1 MSYDLAI
8 KNGDLVLGNNG
19 DLQIVTNT
27 EKLIQD
33 ILKICLTNA
42 GSDPMN
48 PWYGSFISRT
58 LIGSVLDTTIT
69 VQVAQTQLQNALE
82 NLKSLQAA
90 QVKSFQKVSP
100 AEQISAILNISI
112 VRNAVDPR
120 IFTVQIKVLSKALVP
135 VSTSFN
141 VLP

>member
-1 MSYDLAI
+1 MTYDLKI
-8 KNGDLVLGNNG
+8 TSGDLVLQNG
-19 DLQIVTNT
+19 DLQQVRDT
-27 EKLIQD
+27 EKLVQD

-58 LIGSVLDTTIT
+58 LIGSILDTTIT

-90 QVKSFQKVSP
+90 QIKSFQKVSP

-112 VRNAVDPR
+112 VRNASDPR
-120 IFTVQIKVLSKALVP
+120 IFTVQVKVLSKALTP
-135 VSTSFN
+135 VTASFN